1 MFSRRKVWGD
11 LSLSVTR
18 SPHRVLATVRHVQ
31 EEQPSRLR
39 IAAGVL
45 KALFTTSP
53 LKTAIV
59 EIKRD
64 GEIVIKTAD
73 APRDR

>member
-1 MFSRRKVWGD
+1 
-11 LSLSVTR
+11 
-18 SPHRVLATVRHVQ
+18 VQ

-53 LKTAIV
+53 FKTSIV

-64 GEIVIKTAD
+64 GEIVVKTVD
-73 APRDR
+73 ATDDHSAAG

>member
-1 MFSRRKVWGD
+1 M
-11 LSLSVTR
+11 
-18 SPHRVLATVRHVQ
+18 Q

-64 GEIVIKTAD
+64 GEIVVKTVD
-73 APRDR
+73 APHDHSVAA

>member
-1 MFSRRKVWGD
+1 MRER
-11 LSLSVTR
+11 
-18 SPHRVLATVRHVQ
+18 
-31 EEQPSRLR
+31 EQPSYLR

-53 LKTAIV
+53 FKPSIV

-73 APRDR
+73 APDDR